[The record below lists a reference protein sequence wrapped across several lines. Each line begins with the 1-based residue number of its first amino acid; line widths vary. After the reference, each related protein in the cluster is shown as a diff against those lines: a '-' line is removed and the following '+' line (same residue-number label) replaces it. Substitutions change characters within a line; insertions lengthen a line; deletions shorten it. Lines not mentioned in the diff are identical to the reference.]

1 MTKAQFN
8 QLLETI
14 NGIKAEVSELRSEV
28 DALKVAQ
35 KPSKKSTTSKTVSGK
50 KSTPKKT
57 ASSKVTKTGKEFD
70 YAVYEKTAKKLKV
83 WNSAKSKVNK
93 VDREKVY
100 AEMRK
105 NGYAV

>member
-1 MTKAQFN
+1 MTTKQFN
-8 QLLETI
+8 EIMKSI
-14 NGIKAEVSELRSEV
+14 NSIKADVSELRSEV

-35 KPSKKSTTSKTVSGK
+35 KSSKKSTTSKTVSDK

-57 ASSKVTKTGKEFD
+57 ASSKVGKEFD

-83 WNSAKSKVNK
+83 WNAKAGKVNK

-105 NGYAV
+105 MGYDV

>member
-1 MTKAQFN
+1 MTTKQFN
-8 QLLETI
+8 EIMKSI
-14 NGIKAEVSELRSEV
+14 NSIKADVSELRSEV

-35 KPSKKSTTSKTVSGK
+35 KSSKKSTTSKTVSDK

-57 ASSKVTKTGKEFD
+57 ASSKGGKEFD
-70 YAVYEKTAKKLKV
+70 RAVYEKTAKKLKV
-83 WNSAKSKVNK
+83 WRSDLGKVNK

-105 NGYAV
+105 MGYDV